1 VTCDDNVS
9 FFIDFEITSLHLTK
23 RAWFFKDL
31 TTITVNLNN
40 LSFTSGISVDNIV
53 DDSHSFDTS
62 DVDRVFLNMNP
73 LESRRSCGSSSILSA
88 DFS

>member
-23 RAWFFKDL
+23 RAWFLNDL

-62 DVDRVFLNMNP
+62 SVYRVFLNMNP
-73 LESRRSCGSSSILSA
+73 LEPRRSCGSSSILSA